1 MIERHDVSFSQL
13 RTYRQELLDTV
24 AGVDEAAAN
33 VDGRSRRP

>member
-1 MIERHDVSFSQL
+1 VLFSQHW
-13 RTYRQELLDTV
+13 TYRQELPDTV

>member
-13 RTYRQELLDTV
+13 RTYRQELRDTV

-33 VDGRSRRP
+33 VDGRSRRR